1 MERKDATHTDPSTR
15 LDCCNLSV
23 PWSKWWSQSWS
34 IQGGGN
40 PTQHKVQWV
49 KVPSGS
55 GGSSQVPPQAGSFT
69 LFDAALWLICCPLVE
84 GPRIESGVF
93 GGLWP
98 LVRPGCSYSIW
109 GRVFSEGM
117 NTSRPVCECPNTCP
131 QAGKFYTT
139 ASGVR
144 EDIGMIKSIIPAPQD
159 LLLIDLFPNLAQKKS
174 PCWAKSLC
182 FGYPLVMGEI
192 PGLFLCKSKV
202 SSPHIQK
209 LCSSP

>member
-1 MERKDATHTDPSTR
+1 MLHIRIHQQDLIVAIYLFLGQSDGHS
-15 LDCCNLSV
+15 LDLSRV
-23 PWSKWWSQSWS
+23 GETPHNIKFSGLRYLQ
-34 IQGGGN
+34 
-40 PTQHKVQWV
+40 VQV
-49 KVPSGS
+49 QAPKL
-55 GGSSQVPPQAGSFT
+55 PQAGSFT

-98 LVRPGCSYSIW
+98 LVRRGCSYSIW

>member
-1 MERKDATHTDPSTR
+1 MDPSTR
-15 LDCCNLSV
+15 LGCCNLSV

-55 GGSSQVPPQAGSFT
+55 GGSSQVPPLEGSFT

-84 GPRIESGVF
+84 GPRIESEVF

-98 LVRPGCSYSIW
+98 LVRHGCSYSDW
-109 GRVFSEGM
+109 GSWASDIFSEGM
-117 NTSRPVCECPNTCP
+117 NTSRPMCECPHMCL
-131 QAGKFYTT
+131 QFYAT

-144 EDIGMIKSIIPAPQD
+144 EDIGMIKSIIIPAPQD
-159 LLLIDLFPNLAQKKS
+159 LLLINLFPNLAQKKI
-174 PCWAKSLC
+174 SLLDNGRFVLGILWWWVRYLGC
-182 FGYPLVMGEI
+182 SYANQRFHHHTSKTLLLPLI
-192 PGLFLCKSKV
+192 
-202 SSPHIQK
+202 
-209 LCSSP
+209 